1 MIDLL
6 NISATL
12 FSKGG
17 FVMYPLLAC
26 SILVIAVTIERYSHY
41 RNAHTDIEKLLTAL
55 EPQVKNKDWQSA
67 IDICRL
73 NQGIAAEFLAKGFMA
88 VKEHRSTLEQL
99 LDGWAVIAVAT
110 LRYRLSYLDTI
121 VTLAPLLGLLGTVT
135 GMIQAFSVLNIK
147 SGQPLAI
154 TGGVGEAL
162 VATAAGLCVAILA
175 LASHSHFMNQLDLV
189 ISDLEQAANFLLVSL
204 PRSDSHEPE

>member
-1 MIDLL
+1 MIDFLT
-6 NISATL
+6 ISALL
-12 FSKGG
+12 FNKGG

-26 SILVIAVTIERYSHY
+26 SILVIAVTIERYSYY
-41 RNAHTDIEKLLTAL
+41 RSARTDIEALLNAL
-55 EPQVKNKDWQSA
+55 EPQVKNGDWQSA
-67 IDICRL
+67 IDTCRSS
-73 NQGIAAEFLAKGFMA
+73 QGIAAEFLTKGLMAAK
-88 VKEHRSTLEQL
+88 ERRSTLEQL
-99 LDGWAVIAVAT
+99 LDGWAVIAVAK

-162 VATAAGLCVAILA
+162 VATAAGLCVAIVA
-175 LASHSHFMNQLDLV
+175 LASHSHFMSQLDLV
-189 ISDLEQAANFLLVSL
+189 ISDLEQAANFLLAALS
-204 PRSDSHEPE
+204 RSDSHEPE

>member
-1 MIDLL
+1 MIDFLTF
-6 NISATL
+6 SATL
-12 FSKGG
+12 FNKGG

-26 SILVIAVTIERYSHY
+26 SILVIAVTIERYSYY
-41 RNAHTDIEKLLTAL
+41 RSARTDIEALLNAL
-55 EPQVKNKDWQSA
+55 EPQVKNGDWQSA
-67 IDICRL
+67 IDTCRSS
-73 NQGIAAEFLAKGFMA
+73 QGIAAEFLTKGLMAAK
-88 VKEHRSTLEQL
+88 ERRSTLEQL
-99 LDGWAVIAVAT
+99 LDGWAVIAVAK

-162 VATAAGLCVAILA
+162 VATAAGLCVAIVA
-175 LASHSHFMNQLDLV
+175 LASHSHFMSQLDLV
-189 ISDLEQAANFLLVSL
+189 ISDLEQAANFLLAALS
-204 PRSDSHEPE
+204 RSDSHEPE

>member
-6 NISATL
+6 TSSITL

-17 FVMYPLLAC
+17 LVMYPLLAC
-26 SILVIAVTIERYSHY
+26 SILVIAVTIERYSCY
-41 RNAHTDIEKLLTAL
+41 RHSHTNLEALLALL
-55 EPQVKNKDWQSA
+55 EPQVKNRDWHNA
-67 IDICRL
+67 MNTCRSS
-73 NQGIAAEFLAKGFMA
+73 QGIAAELLLKGLAA
-88 VKEHRSTLEQL
+88 ISEQRPRLEQRL
-99 LDGWAVIAVAT
+99 EGWAAIAVGK
-110 LRYRLSYLDTI
+110 LRHRLSYLDTI

-162 VATAAGLCVAILA
+162 VATAAGLCVAIVA
-175 LASHSHFMNQLDLV
+175 LASYSHFTHHLDLL
-189 ISDLEQAANFLLVSL
+189 ISDLEEAANFLLTTA
-204 PRSDSHEPE
+204 PWSDGHEPE

>member
-1 MIDLL
+1 MIDFL
-6 NISATL
+6 NVSTTF

-26 SILVIAVTIERYSHY
+26 SILVIAITIERYSQY
-41 RNAHTDIEKLLTAL
+41 RNARTDIETLLNAL
-55 EPQVKNKDWQSA
+55 EPQMENKDWQGA
-67 IDICRL
+67 IDICRR
-73 NQGIAAEFLAKGFMA
+73 NPGIAAEFLTKGLLAAKGR
-88 VKEHRSTLEQL
+88 RSTLEQL
-99 LDGWAVIAVAT
+99 LDGWAVIAAAK

-147 SGQPLAI
+147 SGQPFAI

-189 ISDLEQAANFLLVSL
+189 ISELEQAANFLLAAVS
-204 PRSDSHEPE
+204 RSDSHEPE